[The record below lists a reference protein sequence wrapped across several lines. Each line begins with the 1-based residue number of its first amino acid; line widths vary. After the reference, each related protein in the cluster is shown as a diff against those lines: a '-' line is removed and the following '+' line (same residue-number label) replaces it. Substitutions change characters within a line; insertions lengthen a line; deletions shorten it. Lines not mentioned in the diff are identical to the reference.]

1 MEKTENIPPI
11 YQDYQNIYIHIDIRR
26 SNGQYQMFLKCEE
39 ANIGGDDTKFSIDM
53 TPEDL
58 RGLNKNMTDAFRK
71 FAFSE
76 TDQERHIKELA
87 DMGFYAFNRIFHTNE
102 KGKGLFLKL
111 LSAFDSATIEIT
123 TRDFFLPWELL
134 YIKKTENEVSPYNF
148 LGANHIISRFIKL
161 KDTFISPYIDRPKP
175 NIGLLTDS
183 GLEYVQMKEIPF
195 FEDLSSKE
203 RITLLKLIL
212 LDPADRQKGIRDFE
226 YFLTNNQLDVAHFA
240 CHAIGNPKDHELSY
254 MKLSEGFKITMRDLI
269 MLGGFRL
276 GDNPIVILNA
286 CNTGVID
293 SMHASSFAKFF
304 HEFGARGVIAT
315 DCEVPDRF
323 AAEFTERF
331 YLEFM
336 GGASLGKAL
345 FNTRRYFIEKFSNL
359 TVLIYSMYAT
369 PIIRITNRQIT
380 LWQGEQYE

>member
-1 MEKTENIPPI
+1 MEKIESIPPI
-11 YQDYQNIYIHIDIRR
+11 YQEYQNIYIHIDIRR
-26 SNGQYQMFLKCEE
+26 SNGRYKMFLKCEE
-39 ANIGGDDTKFSIDM
+39 ANVGGDDTEYSVDM

-58 RGLNKNMTDAFRK
+58 YALNQSMSAVFRK
-71 FAFSE
+71 LAFSE
-76 TDQERHIKELA
+76 TYQEQRIKDLA
-87 DMGFYAFNRIFHTNE
+87 EVGYYAFNRIFYSNE
-102 KGKGLFLKL
+102 KGKELFLKL
-111 LSAFDSATIEIT
+111 LSAFNAATIEIT
-123 TRDFFLPWELL
+123 TKDFFLPWELL
-134 YIKKTENEVSPYNF
+134 YMKRLENEISPENF

-195 FEDLSSKE
+195 FEDLGSKE
-203 RITLLKLIL
+203 RITLLKLRL

-226 YFLTNNQLDVAHFA
+226 YFLTNNQLDMAHFA
-240 CHAIGNPKDHELSY
+240 CHAIGNQKDHELSY

-331 YLEFM
+331 YLEFI
-336 GGASLGKAL
+336 GGASLGEAL

-369 PIIRITNRQIT
+369 PIIRIANRQIT